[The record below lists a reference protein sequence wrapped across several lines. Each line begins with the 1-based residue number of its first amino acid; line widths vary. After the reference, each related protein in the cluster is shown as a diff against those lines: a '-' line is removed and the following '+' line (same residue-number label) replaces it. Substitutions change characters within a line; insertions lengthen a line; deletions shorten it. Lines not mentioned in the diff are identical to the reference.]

1 MRERI
6 AASWALW
13 SVLAAQATLTVPWM
27 WRTGPFS
34 GEAVYLSAARAGWS
48 HLPSYTTSF
57 PGSPLVYPPL
67 VGAVDSVGGLIAAR
81 LLSLVFMLGA
91 TALVYSMGDRMFG
104 QISGLLA
111 ALLFAVCG
119 IVVHLG
125 AAATF
130 DPMALFLLVLALYA
144 AVRMRDGGVGWIL
157 LCPVALA
164 AANVTK
170 YATIAW
176 DPLILGTVLLY
187 GWSKKAQAIIL
198 TLSVAATTAVLEVG
212 VLILGGS
219 DFETGVLLNVLYRS
233 PQAGPPSTTAG
244 VFEHAM
250 LMTGLIVLI
259 AIAGVWVSVIKKM
272 PATATAFLI
281 MLVIGALIAPLEQA
295 KVHQIAS
302 LDQNMS
308 FGLPFAALGAGY
320 ALGGWRQWL
329 GRRRYWGKVIAT
341 IAAVGTVITM
351 LIVGRA
357 ERVQFRGPGVAA
369 AQRVVTAIKNNY
381 RPGTMILVDG
391 TDKTDR
397 YYLPSIPDD
406 KWLASTSAA
415 AGPGPQMYAQ
425 ICTGRVSVLV
435 LRTTNGKFDNPNDYV
450 IAPLV
455 RKLFRPKLVA
465 GQGGHRTIV
474 YALSGSAKNVPSCGN
489 LVNVG

>member
-27 WRTGPFS
+27 WRTGPSS
-34 GEAVYLSAARAGWS
+34 GEALYLSAARGGWS
-48 HLPSYTTSF
+48 NLPSYTTSF
-57 PGSPLVYPPL
+57 PGSPLLYPPI
-67 VGAVDSVGGLIAAR
+67 VGVVDSIGGLIAAR
-81 LLSLVFMLGA
+81 LLSLVFMLAA
-91 TALVYSMGDRMFG
+91 TALVYLMGDRMFG

-119 IVVHLG
+119 IIVHLG

-130 DPMALFLLVLALYA
+130 DPMALFLLVLGLYA

-164 AANVTK
+164 AANAAK

-176 DPLILGTVLLY
+176 DPLIVGTVFLY
-187 GWSKKAQAIIL
+187 GWSKKAQSICLAI
-198 TLSVAATTAVLEVG
+198 SVAATVAALDFG
-212 VLILGGS
+212 ILMLGGA
-219 DFETGVLLNVLYRS
+219 DFATGVLLNTLYRS
-233 PQAGPPSTTAG
+233 PQAGPPSSVPSVLG
-244 VFEHAM
+244 HAM

-259 AIAGVWVSVIKKM
+259 AIAGVWVSVVKKM
-272 PATATAFLI
+272 PATATAFLCL
-281 MLVIGALIAPLEQA
+281 LVIAALIAPIEQA
-295 KVHQIAS
+295 RVHQMSS

-341 IAAVGTVITM
+341 VAAVGTVITM

-357 ERVQFRGPGVAA
+357 ERVQFRGPSVAA
-369 AQRVVTAIKNNY
+369 AQRVATAIKNNY
-381 RPGTMILVDG
+381 QSGTLILVDG

-397 YYLPSIPDD
+397 YYLPSIPED
-406 KWLASTSAA
+406 KWVASTSAA
-415 AGPGPQMYAQ
+415 SGPGPQMYAR
-425 ICTGRVSVLV
+425 ICTGQVSIVV
-435 LRTTNGKFDNPNDYV
+435 LRMTNEQFDNPNDQV
-450 IAPLV
+450 IAPLLQRMFS
-455 RKLFRPKLVA
+455 RKAVA
-465 GQGGHRTIV
+465 GKGDHKTFV
-474 YALSGSAKNVPSCGN
+474 YALNGSAESLKSCRAQT
-489 LVNVG
+489 NVG